1 MGCGSSAPT
10 RQAPGEWAPV
20 TTAAPTPSSRMQPK
34 LVAFAVADD
43 ESRSKTGVGTG
54 IHDGTHAELG
64 RRKTGTMRRIA
75 ISAEAL
81 ADDAVRDM
89 RAVPKSAQV
98 HEDLLGAMRSSPL
111 FESLQPELLAAII
124 DSMEV
129 RSAAAGDVI
138 IKQGDPGDNLY
149 VVESGVYDAF
159 VRIGTSGEEKKV
171 SEYCKGQSF
180 GELALLYNSPRAATI
195 RTREAGVCYML
206 DRSVFQH
213 LVKGYSTK

>member
-10 RQAPGEWAPV
+10 RQTPGECAPV
-20 TTAAPTPSSRMQPK
+20 STAAAPASSRTQPK
-34 LVAFAVADD
+34 SVAFAD
-43 ESRSKTGVGTG
+43 EAHSRIGARAGTQ
-54 IHDGTHAELG
+54 DGSNPEAA
-64 RRKTGTMRRIA
+64 RRKTGTVRRIA

-89 RAVPKSAQV
+89 RVVPKCAKV
-98 HEDLLGAMRSSPL
+98 HEDLLSAMRSSPL

-124 DSMEV
+124 DSMEA
-129 RSAAAGDVI
+129 RTTAAGDVVI
-138 IKQGDPGDNLY
+138 QQGDPGDNLY

-171 SEYCKGQSF
+171 SEFCKGQSF
-180 GELALLYNSPRAATI
+180 GELALLYNSRRAATI
-195 RTREAGVCYML
+195 RTREAGACYML
-206 DRSVFQH
+206 NRSVFQH